1 MNKVIKDW
9 NDIKINDSWAIFKII
24 AEFVEGYERM
34 ARIGPCVSV
43 FGSARTK
50 PENKY
55 YQLDTN
61 YYHYIYLNIPM
72 ILSMAY
78 LNHNVNSDI

>member
-1 MNKVIKDW
+1 MSKIIKDW

-43 FGSARTK
+43 LVQQEQHPIISTIK
-50 PENKY
+50 
-55 YQLDTN
+55 
-61 YYHYIYLNIPM
+61 
-72 ILSMAY
+72 
-78 LNHNVNSDI
+78 